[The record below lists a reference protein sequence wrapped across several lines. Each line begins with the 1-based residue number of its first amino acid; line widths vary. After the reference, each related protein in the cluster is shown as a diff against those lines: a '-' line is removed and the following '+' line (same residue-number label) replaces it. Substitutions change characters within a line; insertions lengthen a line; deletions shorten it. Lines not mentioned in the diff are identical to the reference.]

1 MISHSLADT
10 KNIAEGFAKDLVTR
24 GRGRNAMLVGLY
36 GDLGSGKTAFTQ
48 IAAKAFGVKE
58 EVTSPTFIIE
68 KIYKTGSDIFPSF
81 VHVDAY
87 RLDSGD
93 DLKKLGFEKVLKNP
107 ETVVFLEWPERVVDI
122 LPDHIRVMCTFVSEK
137 SREYEIIVPNEK

>member
-1 MISHSLADT
+1 MISHSLKET
-10 KNIAEGFAKDLVTR
+10 QVFAEAFAKDLM
-24 GRGRNAMLVGLY
+24 GRKKKKTATVVGLY

-48 IAAKAFGVKE
+48 AAAKAFGVRE

-68 KIYKTGSDIFPSF
+68 KIYRTKNEIFPTF

-87 RLDSGD
+87 RLDSGK
-93 DLKKLGFEKVLKNP
+93 DLEKIGFEKILKDP
-107 ETVVFLEWPERVVDI
+107 DTVVFVEWPERVGEI

-137 SREYEIIVPNEK
+137 ERNYEIIF